1 MVKGALNGWREA
13 RAERYRTMSSQAR
26 RAARRKALERGE
38 ATPLLQPFSK
48 RLTEDAKAAI
58 DEFLAKKAKA

>member
-1 MVKGALNGWREA
+1 VAKGALNGWREA
-13 RAERYRTMSSQAR
+13 HKEQLRTSSSMTR
-26 RAARRKALERGE
+26 RAHRRRALERGE

-48 RLTEDAKAAI
+48 RLTEDAQAAI